1 MHLSRLFQRSVARH
15 GDRPALAVGTA
26 PALTYAGLARQVEAL
41 AHWLRTDLGLVA
53 GDRATL
59 VMHNST
65 GYATL
70 MLALWRAGLCAVP
83 ANARLHPKEMQHVLV
98 DSGSRACFCDAGLRE
113 ALAPVVDG
121 LGEVR
126 LVDIDGP
133 DFAAALHHTPPPAAS
148 DDAALADDAQTP
160 AWLFYTSGTT
170 GRPKGVVLAHAQ
182 LVAMALD
189 FQADVQ
195 ALAPDDVIVHAAPLS
210 HGSGLYALPY
220 WMAGALQ
227 VIPASGGFDEAE
239 VLALCRHYHRTSLFA
254 APTMLNRLV
263 AHARAQ
269 ADTADGLRCIVVGGA
284 PFYVEDAKQ
293 AVACLGPRVAQI
305 YGQGESPMTIT
316 AMTAQALGRAV
327 ADGDDEALASVG
339 WPQTSVD
346 VIVGEAPGR
355 PLPPGALGEVMV
367 RGATVMTGYW
377 RNPAA
382 SAETLAGGWLH
393 TGDVGLF
400 DPRGRL
406 HLKDRSKDVV
416 ISGGSNIYPRE
427 VEEVLL
433 RHPAVAEAAVI
444 GVPDAAWGEAVLAFV
459 VRRPGQDCDATALDT
474 WCLAEIARF
483 KRPKAYRFVDA
494 LPKNP
499 TGKVLKSSL
508 RALANAASAP
518 SDDPAP

>member
-1 MHLSRLFQRSVARH
+1 MHLSRLFRRTVVRH
-15 GDRPALAVGTA
+15 PERPALAVGTA
-26 PALTYAGLARQVEAL
+26 PACTYAELARQVDAL
-41 AHWLRTDLGLVA
+41 AHWLRADLGLVA

-59 VMHNST
+59 VMHNSA

-70 MLALWRAGLCAVP
+70 MLALWQAGLCAVP
-83 ANARLHPKEMQHVLV
+83 ANARLHPKEMQHVLA
-98 DSGSRACFCDAGLRE
+98 DSGSRVCFCDAGLRE

-121 LGEVR
+121 LDGVR

-133 DFAAALHHTPPPAAS
+133 GFAAALHGALPPSAGDTS
-148 DDAALADDAQTP
+148 LADDAQAP

-182 LVAMALD
+182 LVAMALN
-189 FQADVQ
+189 FQADLQ
-195 ALAPDDVIVHAAPLS
+195 ALTPDDVIVHAAPLS

-220 WMAGALQ
+220 WMAGGLQ

-239 VLALCRHYHRTSLFA
+239 VLALCRHHRRASLFA

-263 AHARAQ
+263 AHARAR
-269 ADTADGLRCIVVGGA
+269 ADRADGLRCIVVGGA

-293 AVACLGPRVAQI
+293 AVACLGPRIAQI

-316 AMTAQALGRAV
+316 AMTAQALGQAV

-346 VIVGEAPGR
+346 VIVGDAPGR

-367 RGATVMTGYW
+367 RGATVMSGYW
-377 RNPAA
+377 RNPTA

-393 TGDVGLF
+393 TGDVGAF
-400 DPRGRL
+400 DHEGFL
-406 HLKDRSKDVV
+406 TLKDRSKDLI

-427 VEEVLL
+427 VEEALL
-433 RHPAVAEAAVI
+433 THPGVAEVSVVGRAHAQ
-444 GVPDAAWGEAVLAFV
+444 WGEEVVAFV
-459 VRRPGQDCDATALDT
+459 VARPGVPADQAALDAH
-474 WCLAEIARF
+474 CLDQIARF
-483 KRPKAYRFVDA
+483 KRPKEYRFVDT
-494 LPKNP
+494 LPKNE
-499 TGKVLKSSL
+499 TGKVLKTAL
-508 RALANAASAP
+508 RALL
-518 SDDPAP
+518 

>member
-1 MHLSRLFQRSVARH
+1 MHLSRLFRRSVARH
-15 GDRPALAVGTA
+15 ADRPALAVGTDA
-26 PALTYAGLARQVEAL
+26 ALTYAALARQVDAL
-41 AHWLRTDLGLVA
+41 AHWLRADLGLVP

-59 VMHNST
+59 VMHNSA

-70 MLALWRAGLCAVP
+70 MLALWQAGLCAVP
-83 ANARLHPKEMQHVLV
+83 ANARLHPKEMQHVLT
-98 DSGSRACFCDAGLRE
+98 DSGSRVCFCDAALHD
-113 ALAPVVDG
+113 ALAPLVGG
-121 LGEVR
+121 LGGVR
-126 LVDIDGP
+126 LVDIDGA
-133 DFAAALHHTPPPAAS
+133 DFAAARRGTPPPTAA
-148 DDAALADDAQTP
+148 DAVALADDAQAP

-170 GRPKGVVLAHAQ
+170 GRPKGVVLAHTQ
-182 LVAMALD
+182 LVAMALN
-189 FQADVQ
+189 FQADVL
-195 ALAPDDVIVHAAPLS
+195 ALTADDVIVHAAPLS

-239 VLALCRHYHRTSLFA
+239 VLALCRHHRCTSLFA

-263 AHARAQ
+263 AHARMQ
-269 ADTADGLRCIVVGGA
+269 ADPPDGLRCIVVGGA

-293 AVACLGPRVAQI
+293 AVACLGPRIAQI

-316 AMTAQALGRAV
+316 AMTAAALGRAV

-346 VIVGEAPGR
+346 VIVAEAPGR
-355 PLPPGALGEVMV
+355 PLPPGTLGEVMV
-367 RGATVMTGYW
+367 RGPTVMQGYW
-377 RNPAA
+377 HNPAA

-400 DPRGRL
+400 DGRGRL

-444 GVPDAAWGEAVLAFV
+444 GVPDAAWGEAVFAFV
-459 VRRPGQDCDATALDT
+459 VRRPGLDCDPATLDA

-508 RALANAASAP
+508 RTLAAAPAAAH
-518 SDDPAP
+518 DDPAP